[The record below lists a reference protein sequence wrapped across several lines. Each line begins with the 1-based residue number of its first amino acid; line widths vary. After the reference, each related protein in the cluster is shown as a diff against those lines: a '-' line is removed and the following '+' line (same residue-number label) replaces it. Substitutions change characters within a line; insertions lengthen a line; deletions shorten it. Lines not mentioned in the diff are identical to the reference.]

1 MKQCALYVTTG
12 TEYSSELL
20 EYSVV
25 ILNKVCLKKNTNDI
39 TNHFLFY
46 FRTQKNILGNL
57 FYDIVELSAPHYS
70 PSYRRIRTKTPGAN
84 FATYRGSLVA
94 RAQ

>member
-25 ILNKVCLKKNTNDI
+25 ILNKVCLKKYTNDI
-39 TNHFLFY
+39 
-46 FRTQKNILGNL
+46 KNILGNL
-57 FYDIVELSAPHYS
+57 FYDMGSFCVLILVIRRKVLPPRKIAQSRRLPVFLLSEKS
-70 PSYRRIRTKTPGAN
+70 
-84 FATYRGSLVA
+84 
-94 RAQ
+94 